1 MESYIKCSSYQI
13 VKLLFFLFDVD
24 VDGDETAA
32 DERADSGESDGQEI
46 GKCQKILIYDMRQFL
61 NRFDFRLL

>member
-46 GKCQKILIYDMRQFL
+46 GKCQKFLFTIRQFL